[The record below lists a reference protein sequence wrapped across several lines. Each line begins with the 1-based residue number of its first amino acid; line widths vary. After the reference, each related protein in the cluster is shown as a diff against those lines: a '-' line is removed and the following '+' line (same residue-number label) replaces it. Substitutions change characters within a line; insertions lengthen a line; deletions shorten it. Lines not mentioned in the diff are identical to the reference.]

1 MTDLATNLCGLK
13 LRTPFVLASGPLSFD
28 GDALVR
34 AHRAGAGAVVT
45 KTVGAQA
52 AVNLVPHIAR
62 SSGGLLNAERWSDL
76 PAERWIERE
85 IPRARKAGAVV
96 IASVGLTR
104 EDVRTLAAA
113 LAEAG
118 ASALEIVSYDGTAL
132 PGMVEEAASLA
143 SVPVFAKVSANWPDV
158 AAIARACLTS
168 GASAITAIDSLG
180 PALRFDLASRRPRLE
195 GYGWLSGRPILPIA
209 LRVVADI
216 ARETGCPIVGT
227 GGVATADEAVEM
239 LYAGASAVGVCT
251 APLLRGVSVFG
262 DLVRGLSARLSSL
275 GFESAVE
282 ATGAGLPG
290 LVGASNRTKTREG
303 WRFTWSREI
312 CTDCGA
318 CVRVC
323 PYGARR
329 STEVVA
335 EGDCRGCGLCAASC
349 PTGALLLLQG
359 GGGPSPAERR
369 APSREGGPAR
379 RRASPCARGPCAGG
393 AGPVL
398 EGRGIIEENDTRW
411 SSEGDGHAVQ

>member
-13 LRTPFVLASGPLSFD
+13 LRTPLVLASGPLSFD

-45 KTVGAQA
+45 KTIGVHA
-52 AVNLVPHIAR
+52 AVNPVPHIAR

-76 PAERWIERE
+76 PPERWIERE

-104 EDVRTLAAA
+104 EDVRALAAA

-118 ASALEIVSYDGTAL
+118 ASALEVVSYDGPAV
-132 PGMVEEAASLA
+132 PGMVEEATSRV
-143 SVPVFAKVSANWPDV
+143 SIPVFAKVSANGPDV
-158 AAIARACLTS
+158 VEMARACLAN
-168 GASAITAIDSLG
+168 GASAITAIDSVG
-180 PALRFDLASRRPRLE
+180 PALRFDLASRRPRLG
-195 GYGWLSGRPILPIA
+195 GYGWLSGRPILPVA

-227 GGVATADEAVEM
+227 GGVETADDAVEM
-239 LYAGASAVGVCT
+239 LYAGANAVGVCT

-262 DLVRGLSARLSSL
+262 DLVRDLSARLFSL
-275 GFESAVE
+275 GFESPGE
-282 ATGAGLPG
+282 ATGAGLSE
-290 LVGASNRTKTREG
+290 LVRASNGTKAREG
-303 WRFTWSREI
+303 WRFAWSRET

-329 STEVVA
+329 NPEEIV
-335 EGDCRGCGLCAASC
+335 EPDCRGCGLCSSSC
-349 PTGALLLLQG
+349 PTGALLLREEG
-359 GGGPSPAERR
+359 RPRP
-369 APSREGGPAR
+369 REGGSAMRRTSPYARGPCVGGDGPAR
-379 RRASPCARGPCAGG
+379 RSG
-393 AGPVL
+393 
-398 EGRGIIEENDTRW
+398 GIIEGNDTRPGK
-411 SSEGDGHAVQ
+411 EGDGHAVQ